1 MIEVRRENDDY
12 IFRIPKEYIT
22 DEFYR
27 ELLERV
33 DLEMKLSQTK
43 IENSLKEISEEL
55 KEGWWYNNK
64 NRILKQNGIT
74 PKNQIDEENNS

>member
-1 MIEVRRENDDY
+1 MIT
-12 IFRIPKEYIT
+12 FS
-22 DEFYR
+22 EFQKSISPTNS
-27 ELLERV
+27 
-33 DLEMKLSQTK
+33 MKLSQTK